1 MGVLLSQVEKYAIF
15 SPLVVLFDQEAVE
28 WSKYSLKL
36 ASSSTLSSLV
46 SNDLNQLMNSSSGFA
61 KTILKETHLI
71 RRLISQIL
79 NMLTTLSL
87 KDRENPALNNT
98 QYYCDKYRL
107 IRSCFTDISS
117 SSSASSASSSSASS
131 SSSSSTFPSPALSSA
146 IMGRDKQSI
155 HFTWSERKK
164 YCEWLLSLCSVFS
177 QMPQTTNIYN
187 THQSLSSSSSSSNSP
202 MQRGRKN

>member
-1 MGVLLSQVEKYAIF
+1 MGVLLSQIEKYAIF

-46 SNDLNQLMNSSSGFA
+46 SNDLNSLMNSSNGFA
-61 KTILKETHLI
+61 KTILKEIHLI

-79 NMLTTLSL
+79 NMLTTLSM

-117 SSSASSASSSSASS
+117 SSSASS
-131 SSSSSTFPSPALSSA
+131 STVPTSVIST
-146 IMGRDKQSI
+146 GRDKQSI
-155 HFTWSERKK
+155 QFTWSERKK

-177 QMPQTTNIYN
+177 QMPQTTHLYN
-187 THQSLSSSSSSSNSP
+187 PNQSLSSSSSSNSP

>member
-1 MGVLLSQVEKYAIF
+1 
-15 SPLVVLFDQEAVE
+15 VE

-46 SNDLNQLMNSSSGFA
+46 SNDLNQLMNSSNGFA

-87 KDRENPALNNT
+87 KDREKPALNNT
-98 QYYCDKYRL
+98 PYYCDKYRL

-117 SSSASSASSSSASS
+117 SSSASA
-131 SSSSSTFPSPALSSA
+131 SSSTFPSPALSST
-146 IMGRDKQSI
+146 IMGRDKQSV